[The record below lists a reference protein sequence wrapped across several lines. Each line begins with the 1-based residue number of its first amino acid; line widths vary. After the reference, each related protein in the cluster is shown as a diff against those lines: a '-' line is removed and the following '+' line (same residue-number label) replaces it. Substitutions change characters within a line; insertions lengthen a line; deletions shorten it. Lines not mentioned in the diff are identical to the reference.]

1 MDRYPSFN
9 SDGWHKS
16 ELYDY
21 SCAKSDEERRKM
33 LLIFGFDEAHRKDA
47 RKLFPDM
54 PN

>member
-21 SCAKSDEERRKM
+21 SRAKSDEERRKM
-33 LLIFGFDEAHRKDA
+33 LLIFGFDEAHRKEA